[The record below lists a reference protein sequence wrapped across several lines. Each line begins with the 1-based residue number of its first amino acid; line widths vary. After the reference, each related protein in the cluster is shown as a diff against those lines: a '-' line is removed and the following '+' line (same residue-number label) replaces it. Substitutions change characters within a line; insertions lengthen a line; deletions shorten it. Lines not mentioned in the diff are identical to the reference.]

1 MADSTSRAA
10 VGTPEPAAGA
20 AGSELPDLPPATAA
34 GHHWIAD
41 LCLLA
46 TTLIWGVNILAF
58 KYSIGIFDPVVFN
71 ASRLVFSWL
80 ALLACVW
87 MESRWRKAPLWPRS
101 RPDRPIRWGGVIL
114 FSALTGGVY
123 LVLYLNGI
131 MRTTAGN
138 TALLLS
144 SMPMWT
150 AVLSFFLLRERLR
163 AITWTGL
170 ALTLA
175 GTLTVTL
182 AGGKISLASE
192 HFFGNLLM
200 LGAALTWAL
209 GTVLSRPILLTMTP
223 LQLTFIASLLTTPL
237 HLLWIAPQLGQL
249 EFAGWTAGSAVPTAE
264 QLARGEGRLT
274 VTPWLALAIV
284 YSGALST
291 GVAYALWNTGVKI
304 LGGSH
309 AAVYQ
314 NVVTLVAVAGGWLFL
329 REQVLA
335 AQITG
340 GAIII
345 AGLLL
350 MRRGRK

>member
-1 MADSTSRAA
+1 MSNDGRSRSTSLE
-10 VGTPEPAAGA
+10 PEALADLNVAPHSSSSAGQ
-20 AGSELPDLPPATAA
+20 
-34 GHHWIAD
+34 HWIAD

-87 MESRWRKAPLWPRS
+87 LESRWRKAPLWPRS
-101 RPDRPIRWGGVIL
+101 RAEHPIRWGSVVL
-114 FSALTGGVY
+114 FSALTGGLY
-123 LVLYLNGI
+123 LILYLNGI

-150 AVLSFFLLRERLR
+150 AVFSFFLLRERLPPV
-163 AITWTGL
+163 TWLGL

-182 AGGKISLASE
+182 AGGKVSLASE
-192 HFFGNLLM
+192 HFTGNLLM
-200 LGAALTWAL
+200 LGAALTWAV
-209 GTVLSRPILLTMTP
+209 GTVISRPILLSMTP

-249 EFAGWTAGSAVPTAE
+249 QFAGWTAGSALPTASDI
-264 QLARGEGRLT
+264 AAGEARLT
-274 VTPWLALAIV
+274 VTPWLMLAIV

-291 GVAYALWNTGVKI
+291 GLAYALWNTGVKI

-329 REQVLA
+329 REQILA
-335 AQITG
+335 AQVVG
-340 GAIII
+340 GAVII